1 MITVTNN
8 AEQIARLNAHVDELM
23 REIERLRNAKRR
35 ALQLA
40 DERAMEADRLRA
52 QLAAHAA
59 RGLPRGHPPIASVSR
74 SGAPAISPVA
84 SQRRMK

>member
-1 MITVTNN
+1 MIAVTTD
-8 AEQIARLNAHVDELM
+8 AEQIRKLNARVDVLM

-40 DERAMEADRLRA
+40 DERAIEANRLRA

-59 RGLPRGHPPIASVSR
+59 RPLPAS
-74 SGAPAISPVA
+74 
-84 SQRRMK
+84 